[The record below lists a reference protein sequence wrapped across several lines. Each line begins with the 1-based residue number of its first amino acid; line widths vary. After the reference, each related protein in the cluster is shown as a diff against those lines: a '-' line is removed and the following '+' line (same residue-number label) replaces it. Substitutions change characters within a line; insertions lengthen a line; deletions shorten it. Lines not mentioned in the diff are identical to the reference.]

1 MDSYD
6 EIFEFLNVPS
16 DKRIACL
23 KHLLNSAQAKLT
35 LKARDEISKTVHR
48 ISKYS
53 PEVKP
58 EVKPEVIDES
68 SSESSSDSESSP
80 KLKFKKCI
88 RDNKFASIRAEE
100 EANAYNVTSEQI
112 LNCRNENAEGKIKID
127 EVRKY
132 IDEMDQDLIDF

>member
-23 KHLLNSAQAKLT
+23 KHLLTSAQAKLT
-35 LKARDEISKTVHR
+35 LNAREEISKTVNCE
-48 ISKYS
+48 
-53 PEVKP
+53 PEV
-58 EVKPEVIDES
+58 VDES
-68 SSESSSDSESSP
+68 SSEAYSDSESSP
-80 KLKFKKCI
+80 NLKFKKCI
-88 RDNKFASIRAEE
+88 IDNTFASIRAEE

-112 LNCRNENAEGKIKID
+112 LNCRFGTGWGKIKIN

-132 IDEMDQDLIDF
+132 IDSMY